1 VYKNVLKVATFIGIF
16 TLLTGCT
23 LVKNKKNEEKT
34 IINQTTQE
42 KVNQVKNSEMP
53 NFQEIYNETIEI
65 DINFDSDNM
74 DKSIKIKDVKIVSD
88 ILMMIG
94 KSKLITDE
102 SKIKNMSGMATKN
115 NKFNLI
121 KENGEKRSITFAF
134 DDPAFAVGYLEME
147 GIKYDPGFSFFRYI
161 KDFSEYSQFD
171 TNVDNK
177 VKELFRK
184 YDWTIDYKIN
194 SFKKI
199 LPSNLKHEAGEYP
212 VKIYWAYNNELS
224 KSIALDYKPYLGKKV
239 DIEIYRL
246 REPLPD
252 YMNPRMN
259 ARGIVLKYEGKIIGA
274 YIDAGRHDSFA
285 CSLDRKSLKDI
296 TNMEWANWISDYIN
310 YNNELEIKLSKM
322 APEEIIKQYYDAINN
337 HDSKME
343 FACMTRQNIC
353 NYLAANMDNN
363 LLINEGFN
371 YSYLDGSTNVKS
383 AKFIN
388 LRELSDLNNPKG
400 TIEYAVTID
409 FQFKKEITNS
419 NGEQLRFVILK
430 KESEK
435 SGWRIQSE
443 GTGP

>member
-1 VYKNVLKVATFIGIF
+1 VCKNVLKIGIIIGIF

-23 LVKNKKNEEKT
+23 SVKNIEDEEKT
-34 IINQTTQE
+34 IINQTS
-42 KVNQVKNSEMP
+42 KEML
-53 NFQEIYNETIEI
+53 NEVAEI
-65 DINFDSDNM
+65 DIKFDSDVM
-74 DKSIKIKDVKIVSD
+74 DKDIIKIKDVKMVSD

-94 KSKLITDE
+94 KSKIITDE

-115 NKFNLI
+115 SKLI
-121 KENGEKRSITFAF
+121 IIEENGSKRSISFDF
-134 DDPAFAVGYLEME
+134 DDQAFAVGYLEMDA
-147 GIKYDPGFSFFRYI
+147 IKYDPGFSFFRYI
-161 KDFSEYSQFD
+161 KDVSEYSQFD

-177 VKELFRK
+177 ALELFRK
-184 YDWTIDYKIN
+184 YDWTIDYKI
-194 SFKKI
+194 SSTQEI

-224 KSIALDYKPYLGKKV
+224 KNIRLGYEPYLGKKV

-259 ARGIVLKYEGKIIGA
+259 ARGIVLKYKGEIIGA

-296 TNMEWANWISDYIN
+296 TNMEWDNWVSDYIN

-322 APEEIIKQYYDAINN
+322 APEEIINEYYDAINN

-343 FACMTRQNIC
+343 FACMTRENIC
-353 NYLAANMDNN
+353 DYLAMNMDNN

-371 YSYLDGSTNVKS
+371 DVYLDGSANVKS
-383 AKFIN
+383 AKFID
-388 LRELSDLNNPKG
+388 LKELSDMGNPKG
-400 TIEYAVTID
+400 TVEYSVTID
-409 FQFKKEITNS
+409 FKFKKEITSS
-419 NGEQLRFVILK
+419 NGIQSRFIILK